1 MAKSKKFELRVVQ
14 NDTGWTVE
22 IIRQKT
28 AKETI
33 VSKSQDG
40 FASEAEAQAWGET
53 ELVSFLE
60 ALTERNKRR
69 AINREIKDA

>member
-1 MAKSKKFELRVVQ
+1 MSKSKKFELRVVQ

-40 FASEAEAQAWGET
+40 FTSAEEAQAWGET
-53 ELVSFLE
+53 ELESFLK

-69 AINREIKDA
+69 AINREIKFS